1 MNERSEEL
9 ILVDQR
15 DAVIGYAGKGECH
28 DGAGLL
34 HRAFSVF
41 VFNSKGLLLMQKRAA
56 AKRLWPGFWSNSCCS
71 HPRRGENIPAAARR
85 RVREEL
91 GLSVEVSFLYKF
103 EYQARYA
110 EAGSENELC
119 WVLLARS
126 DDSVSIDPGEVAEWK
141 FVSPGEVDEQVASN
155 PEHYAPWFKMEWA
168 AIRDRHW
175 ITVEQL
181 LGL

>member
-91 GLSVEVSFLYKF
+91 GLSVEVSYLYKF
-103 EYQARYA
+103 EYQARYT
-110 EAGSENELC
+110 EEGSENELC

-126 DDSVSIDPGEVAEWK
+126 DDSVSVNPREVAEWK
-141 FVSPGEVDEQVASN
+141 FVLPSEVDEQITSN
-155 PEHYAPWFKMEWA
+155 PEHHAPWFKMAWV

>member
-15 DAVIGYAGKGECH
+15 DAVVGYAGKGECH

-41 VFNSKGLLLMQKRAA
+41 VFHSKGQLLMQKRAA

-71 HPRRGENIPAAARR
+71 HPRRGENILAAARR

-126 DDSVSIDPGEVAEWK
+126 DDSVSVDPREVAEWK
-141 FVSPGEVDEQVASN
+141 FVSPSEVDEQVASN

>member
-41 VFNSKGLLLMQKRAA
+41 VFNSKGLLMMQKRAA

-71 HPRRGENIPAAARR
+71 HPRRGENIPAAGRR

-91 GLSVEVSFLYKF
+91 GLSVEVSYLYKF

-126 DDSVSIDPGEVAEWK
+126 DDSVSVDPREVAEWK
-141 FVSPGEVDEQVASN
+141 FVSPSEVDEQVTSN